1 MFVYKED
8 KYIIFLQDRFFTNK
22 WFKFY
27 KKTMKSLENNGI
39 TVISITDI
47 NQYQSNRIIHKYPN
61 INLLFDDK
69 IYPQL
74 NCLYIHLYNGMY
86 FNDTIYIKKKIEKER
101 EMLLLLAGKLGVRE
115 MTYSSIITET
125 SISNIKAEIIIKGLD
140 NKIQYTKNKIVIDST
155 TGKEVYQ
162 NRGAAVYIN
171 SKSKEEVDLNIL
183 NSLSKMK
190 SNVFSYD
197 YYKNSSKLESFVYKR
212 YIFKMLHL
220 EYTIDVEDISDKSFI
235 VKSCLMTY
243 GLGFCID
250 KNNSYTEMIT
260 FTFDFFSDKEL
271 RIQLLE
277 NVRQETDDF
286 INIREVYDES
296 LNKDLAVHYIA
307 NYVRNKANELKYKCK
322 YEYENKNYKYLLNK
336 WILNNDIKKFYEVCH
351 QFTNSIQI
359 KNWIIEI
366 SEIDR
371 DTVSTDSNKS
381 EDSLIYDS
389 TRVLPDNIMRREGKI
404 TRPSSMSLLDNN
416 HDNNRNKDLVSK
428 DLVSKDLVSK
438 DLVSKNII
446 TKNNKSQYMCIIL

>member
-190 SNVFSYD
+190 SNV
-197 YYKNSSKLESFVYKR
+197 KV
-212 YIFKMLHL
+212 I
-220 EYTIDVEDISDKSFI
+220 IS
-235 VKSCLMTY
+235 V
-243 GLGFCID
+243 
-250 KNNSYTEMIT
+250 
-260 FTFDFFSDKEL
+260 
-271 RIQLLE
+271 
-277 NVRQETDDF
+277 
-286 INIREVYDES
+286 
-296 LNKDLAVHYIA
+296 
-307 NYVRNKANELKYKCK
+307 
-322 YEYENKNYKYLLNK
+322 
-336 WILNNDIKKFYEVCH
+336 
-351 QFTNSIQI
+351 
-359 KNWIIEI
+359 
-366 SEIDR
+366 
-371 DTVSTDSNKS
+371 
-381 EDSLIYDS
+381 
-389 TRVLPDNIMRREGKI
+389 
-404 TRPSSMSLLDNN
+404 
-416 HDNNRNKDLVSK
+416 
-428 DLVSKDLVSK
+428 
-438 DLVSKNII
+438 
-446 TKNNKSQYMCIIL
+446 